1 MLSIIIK
8 IVKRVVP
15 FSFYWPIKCFL
26 MRGKIRWYRQ
36 RIPSLEKEIFS
47 KKQIN
52 VLFLV
57 TDISM
62 WKYDGLFKLLVEDSR
77 FIPYIVPVLNP
88 HDSLDLQEKHQ
99 KVMEDYF
106 LTYKSYSFVKGYDFQ
121 KQEIFDPLKL
131 NPDLIFYTQPYN
143 QGYSVCRIEHLWK
156 NALFL
161 YIPYAFWIEKGSWGY
176 NGLLHNIAWK
186 LFYPTLIHLGHAQ
199 KYSWVKGVNVVVTGY
214 PLADD
219 FLNVKR
225 ENRDFWKVKNRRL
238 KKIIWAPHHSIRKN
252 DILNYSN
259 FLNVAEEMLS
269 IADKYKDCIQIAFK
283 PHPLLKGKL
292 YKLKEWGVEKTD
304 QYFSKWNELSNT
316 MLVEGDYIDLFKTSD
331 AMIHDSS
338 SFSVEYL
345 YVNKPVM
352 YITKEDHLDFL
363 CDFGK
368 MAFSMHYKGSTLD
381 DIEKFL
387 NTVIINGED
396 SMKKQRDEFVM
407 KYLFSPYGESVAR
420 VMFNEIV
427 RYLI

>member
-26 MRGKIRWYRQ
+26 MRGKIRRYRQ

-77 FIPYIVPVLNP
+77 FIPYIIPVLNP
-88 HDSLDLQEKHQ
+88 HDSLDLQEKYQ
-99 KVMEDYF
+99 KEMEDYF

-121 KQEIFDPLKL
+121 KQQIFDPLKL

-161 YIPYAFWIEKGSWGY
+161 YTPYAFWIEKGSWGY

-225 ENRDFWKVKNRRL
+225 ECRDLWKVKNRRL
-238 KKIIWAPHHSIRKN
+238 KKIIWAPHHSIQKN

-259 FLNVAEEMLS
+259 FLNIAEDMFS

-316 MLVEGDYIDLFKTSD
+316 ILVEGNYIDLFKTSD
-331 AMIHDSS
+331 AMIHDCS

-387 NTVIINGED
+387 NTVVINGED
-396 SMKKQRDEFVM
+396 PMKTQREDFIT
-407 KYLFSPYGESVAR
+407 KYLISPYGESVAR
-420 VMFNEIV
+420 IMLDEVV
-427 RYLI
+427 RCIK